1 MAHPDRVLGVAFIA
15 GGLGDITEAPRV
27 NGKDIIYTPGLHSR
41 WVRLGNGAKAHY
53 VTSGE
58 TGPAVILLHGGIEGS
73 SGTAGWRFMA
83 PFLGANGFRVYCPD
97 QPGFGWSDTSP
108 EYIRK
113 NAKDHVDF
121 IKMFADA
128 LCLDKFY
135 LSGNSMGCSNSC
147 NFVMA
152 HPDRVLGVAFIAG
165 GLGDITEAPRVNGKD
180 SKFSA
185 NPDYVSPGFDGTDE
199 GMRVLMEGIIYA
211 KSAIWP
217 ELVTMRVNAAAR
229 QRAGRVAAGLTPVAA
244 PGSQNADEN
253 INANLSTKGRLNRL
267 QIPMIYMYG
276 LADVLIPAENG
287 FNQEDSVPNVQFFYP
302 DECGHQGQTD
312 QPDMFNQVF
321 LEFFRDGKVSWKTAQ
336 WAGVSRRRAI
346 DPNRVEEPAGGFP
359 KPIPEAYTDTE
370 TLRKALAATPVA
382 AS

>member
-1 MAHPDRVLGVAFIA
+1 MTSERRLTEE
-15 GGLGDITEAPRV
+15 DIV
-27 NGKDIIYTPGLHSR
+27 YVPGLHSR
-41 WVRLGNGAKAHY
+41 WVRLANGARAHY
-53 VTSGE
+53 MTSGE
-58 TGPAVILLHGGIEGS
+58 SGPAVVLLHGGIEGS

-83 PFLGANGFRVYCPD
+83 PMLGANGFRVYCPD
-97 QPGFGWSDTSP
+97 QPGFGWSDTSDP
-108 EYIRK
+108 EYLKRGQ
-113 NAKDHVDF
+113 KDHVDF

-135 LSGNSMGCSNSC
+135 LSGNSMGCINSC

-165 GLGDITEAPRVNGKD
+165 FMGDIQDGPRIAGKD
-180 SKFSA
+180 SNFSA
-185 NPDYVSPGFDGTDE
+185 NPAYVSPGFDGTDD

-211 KSAIWP
+211 QSAIWP
-217 ELVTMRVNAAAR
+217 ELIRM
-229 QRAGRVAAGLTPVAA
+229 RVAAASRQREGRVKAGMEAVP
-244 PGSQNADEN
+244 PFGQMDEN
-253 INANLSTKGRLNRL
+253 ISANLSTKGRFNRL

-276 LADVLIPAENG
+276 LQDVLIPAENG
-287 FNQEDSVPNVQFFYP
+287 FAQEDAIPNVQFFYP

-346 DPNRVEEPAGGFP
+346 DGNVVETPAGGFP
-359 KPIPEAYTDTE
+359 KPIPEAYTDNE